1 MSAAASGGATAAA
14 PPRVS
19 WIVAAGNF
27 LFHWR
32 NLLFPLVF
40 LAVAAAS
47 RPLAPFGDE
56 RLDLWMDAIGLAIA
70 LSGQAVRVAVIG
82 LAYIIRGGKEG
93 RIHAEDLVVDGF
105 FAHSRNP
112 LYLGNML
119 IFAGLLVVLNSPAGW
134 LVGAPFY
141 LFAYWALTLAEENF
155 LRGRFGAAYDDYTRR
170 VRNRFWPKL
179 AGLGATMRS
188 MEFNWRRVVRKE
200 YGSTFSWFTTFLAL
214 LVWERAARG
223 GSAAAMRALPGVGL
237 AWAAAIGGYATARTL
252 KKKGRL

>member
-1 MSAAASGGATAAA
+1 MNASAATSA
-14 PPRVS
+14 PRS
-19 WIVAAGNF
+19 TWMVAAGNF
-27 LFHWR
+27 IFHWR
-32 NLLFPLVF
+32 NAMFPLVF

-47 RPLAPFGDE
+47 KPLAPFGDE
-56 RLDLWMDAIGLAIA
+56 RADLWMDAVGLAIA
-70 LSGQAVRVAVIG
+70 LAGQALRFAVIG
-82 LAYIIRGGKEG
+82 LAYIVRGGKDR
-93 RIHAEDLVVDGF
+93 RIHADDLVVDGF

-112 LYLGNML
+112 LYLGNMMIL
-119 IFAGLLVVLNSPAGW
+119 AGLLVVLNSPAGW

-141 LFAYWALTLAEENF
+141 LFAYWAITLAEENF
-155 LRGRFGAAYDDYTRR
+155 LRGQFGAAYDAYCGR

-223 GSAAAMRALPGVGL
+223 GGAAAMGILPAVGI
-237 AWAAAIGGYATARTL
+237 AWVAAIGGYATARTL
-252 KKKGRL
+252 KKQGRL